1 MKTRKIFHPLFLLAL
16 LVVASGFSQRAHAQY
31 QSFFSQNTWE
41 YNIVYTMTCYI
52 EDTDPFALSACC
64 STFPYRFHHNDT
76 VCIGNQPY
84 YRADDPFPWDG
95 LDTYLRE
102 DTLTGQLYARFS
114 SNESDEEYLLCDMSL
129 SVGDT
134 FILPEGLQWTF
145 YGKKTMVVDSIS
157 YMSGYKVI
165 HLRNLGA
172 GDAFYPSHPDPTLA
186 NWNIS
191 LRFMEGI
198 GPIFGIHPPVSLET
212 DMGLLLCMHKD
223 DTLFY
228 MTHEHLGCNQ
238 YGADIAEYP
247 KSFMQVHPNPTLGLI
262 TLEFFSGDEISGV
275 VVIRDLTGRVCLQK
289 TINNSVT
296 SIDVS
301 QLSPGTYIL
310 TYTGA
315 ENKTITKKIIRL

>member
-1 MKTRKIFHPLFLLAL
+1 MKPRFFQPLFLLAL
-16 LVVASGFSQRAHAQY
+16 LVVAGGISQRVHAQY

-64 STFPYRFHHNDT
+64 STFPYRFHQNDT

-145 YGKKTMVVDSIS
+145 YGKKTMVVDSIT
-157 YMSGYKVI
+157 YMLGYKVI
-165 HLRNLGA
+165 HLKNLGA

-228 MTHEHLGCNQ
+228 MTHDHLGCNQ
-238 YGADIAEYP
+238 YGADIQEYQEQ
-247 KSFMQVHPNPTLGLI
+247 FMQIHPNPTSGLI
-262 TLEFFSGDEISGV
+262 ILDFVSGDEISGLV
-275 VVIRDLTGRVCLQK
+275 VVRDLTGRICLQK
-289 TINNSVT
+289 TITNSIN
-296 SIDVS
+296 SIDIS
-301 QLSPGTYIL
+301 FLPSGTYTL
-310 TYTGA
+310 TYIGT
-315 ENKTITKKIIRL
+315 ENQTITKKIIRL

>member
-1 MKTRKIFHPLFLLAL
+1 MKTCNFFKTLFLLAL
-16 LVVASGFSQRAHAQY
+16 MVGFGFQAQGQY
-31 QSFFSQNTWE
+31 QSFFSQNSWE
-41 YNIVYTMTCYI
+41 YNILHTMTCYT
-52 EDTDPFALSACC
+52 EDADPNAFSLCC
-64 STFPYRFHHNDT
+64 MTFTYRFHHNDT
-76 VCIGNQPY
+76 VSIGSQQY
-84 YRADDPFPWDG
+84 YRGDDLIPFDG

-186 NWNIS
+186 DWNIS
-191 LRFMEGI
+191 LRFMEGL
-198 GPIFGIHPPVSLET
+198 GPIFGIHPPESLET
-212 DMGLLLCMHKD
+212 DLGLLLCMHKD

-228 MTHEHLGCNQ
+228 MTHEHLGCDQ

-247 KSFMQVHPNPTLGLI
+247 KSFMQVHPNPTFGLI
-262 TLEFFSGDEISGV
+262 TLEFYSGDEVSGV

-301 QLSPGTYIL
+301 QLSSGTYIL